1 MTGVS
6 GADKLTALVIE
17 PSLIVQ
23 QVLTS
28 ILQNH
33 GFVVEVQ
40 KNGEESIAAIKEKG
54 FDLVCVALL
63 LPDMTG
69 LEVCRAVRAM
79 DEGKNLLP
87 VVLITS
93 EDDKNTL
100 VEVLRAGATEIFK
113 KNDIATFATYLTQFV
128 WNSAERKALFGK
140 VLYVEDSRSIAKMV
154 TCLLTDY
161 GMTVDHYSKAEEA
174 LEAFNEKEY
183 DLVITDII
191 LEGEMTGSQLIQ
203 KIRSDRSKNTIPI
216 LAISGVDDSSR
227 RVALLKEGANDYVSK
242 PIMDDELIARVQNLL
257 RSKKLFDRV
266 QEQQE
271 YMREL
276 AMKDQLTGL
285 YNRHFLMEVGPQK
298 IQEAHRHKQNI
309 SMLVVDLDKFKS
321 INDTHG
327 HSIGD
332 VVLSEV
338 GKLLSQLCRKED
350 LAARFGGEE
359 FVLLLS
365 HCNLESATVKAEEIR
380 TRIME
385 LKPAGLDITASFGVS
400 SLQDDHSD
408 DLTSL
413 FARADEAVYQSK
425 ENGRNRVTVSEK
437 AAEK

>member
-6 GADKLTALVIE
+6 GAEKLTALVIE

-40 KNGEESIAAIKEKG
+40 EKGEESIAAIKERG

-79 DEGKNLLP
+79 DDSKNLMP

-140 VLYVEDSRSIAKMV
+140 VLYVEDSRSIAMMV
-154 TCLLTDY
+154 TSLLTDY
-161 GMTVDHYSKAEEA
+161 GMTVDHFSNAEEA

-203 KIRSDRSKNTIPI
+203 KIRSDRSKNTIPV

-285 YNRHFLMEVGPQK
+285 YNRHFLMEAGPQK
-298 IQEAHRHKQNI
+298 IQEAHRHKQDI

-365 HCNLESATVKAEEIR
+365 HCDLESACLKAEEIR

-385 LKPAGLDITASFGVS
+385 LKPAGLDVTASFGVS
-400 SLQDDHSD
+400 CLQGDHSD

-425 ENGRNRVTVSEK
+425 ENGRNRVMVSEK
-437 AAEK
+437 NAEQ

>member
-40 KNGEESIAAIKEKG
+40 EKGEESIAAIKEKG

-79 DEGKNLLP
+79 DDEKKNLLP

-154 TCLLTDY
+154 TCLLTEY

-298 IQEAHRHKQNI
+298 IQEALRHNQDI

-365 HCNLESATVKAEEIR
+365 HCNQDSACLKAEEIR
-380 TRIME
+380 TRIMD
-385 LKPAGLDITASFGVS
+385 LKPAGLDVTASFGVS
-400 SLQDDHSD
+400 SIQNDHSD

-437 AAEK
+437 AAE